1 MSDDSLLNQLRDDAK
16 TAYEELYKHFT
27 AMLKDAHF
35 RPRLTKTQK
44 REEFMA
50 FLGLPDE
57 QQAQVIGRLAVE
69 GVDVEKLFTDRQKLM
84 EG

>member
-1 MSDDSLLNQLRDDAK
+1 MSDNLLNQLRDDAK
-16 TAYEELYKHFT
+16 TAYNELYKHFT
-27 AMLKDAHF
+27 AILKDAHF

-44 REEFMA
+44 RKEFMA

-69 GVDVEKLFTDRQKLM
+69 GVDVEKLLTNRQKLM

>member
-1 MSDDSLLNQLRDDAK
+1 MSDSLLNHLRDDAK
-16 TAYEELYKHFT
+16 TAYEELHTQFK
-27 AMLKDAHF
+27 ACLGEAHF

-44 REEFMA
+44 HEEFMA

-57 QQAQVIGRLAVE
+57 QQAQVMGRLAVE
-69 GVDVEKLFTDRQKLM
+69 GVDVEKLLTDRQKLM

>member
-1 MSDDSLLNQLRDDAK
+1 MADSLLNQLRDDAK
-16 TAYEELYKHFT
+16 TAYEELYIQFKDI
-27 AMLKDAHF
+27 LGDAHF

-57 QQAQVIGRLAVE
+57 QQAQVMGRLAVE
-69 GVDVEKLFTDRQKLM
+69 GVDVEKLLTDRQKLM

>member
-1 MSDDSLLNQLRDDAK
+1 MSDSLLNQLRDDAK

-27 AMLKDAHF
+27 AILKDSHF

-57 QQAQVIGRLAVE
+57 QQAQVMGRLAVE
-69 GVDVEKLFTDRQKLM
+69 GMDVEKLLADRQKLM